1 LTLPTRA
8 GTFSSARNTTTRTE
22 NEVRLGK
29 LTVLLITAFVDMVGV
44 LMVIPLLPFY
54 AKDMGGGGLWVGV
67 LVSAFSLA
75 QLLSAP
81 LWGRVSDKHGRRP
94 ALLIGLGAAA
104 LSYVVFAF
112 AGNLWIL
119 LLSRLVQGAGGGTV
133 GVLQAYIADATEP
146 KDRAKSLGWLSA
158 ATNAG
163 VAIGPVIGSTSMQ
176 LGHQAPG
183 LLAAGLCVINMVFAW
198 AFLAETNTQ
207 RKHDASL
214 PPPVRGREMAARVL
228 GRPGDPAPRLI
239 WIYAIGMAA
248 FAGFTSTLALFLNA
262 RFGVTARTIGY
273 AFLWTGSVSVVVRAL
288 VLGRMVDA
296 LGEAKLARLGQTL
309 LGVGLLLMP
318 FTWRVGGGIT
328 IDLPGGA
335 WRTHV
340 DARVAGTLVALLLL
354 GLLARVTRAM
364 ERQERVRMLGM
375 VGFIIAAV
383 VGVLFWRSPA
393 PLSIGVADR
402 FPLQWKFV
410 ALAAVIT
417 TVPLG
422 TAFTFP
428 CVTALLSKVIDP
440 RERGVVMG
448 VQQSFG
454 GAARV
459 MAPLLA
465 GWMFDALGTGFPFW
479 TSAGFVLA
487 SLFLTFGIDRDA
499 ARGGTPATSA
509 PPAVAPAAD

>member
-1 LTLPTRA
+1 MPHA
-8 GTFSSARNTTTRTE
+8 GAPAPASIHRHPR
-22 NEVRLGK
+22 EVRLGK

-81 LWGRVSDKHGRRP
+81 LWGRVSDRHGRRP

-104 LSYVVFAF
+104 ISYVVFAF
-112 AGNLWIL
+112 AHSLWVL

-163 VAIGPVIGSTSMQ
+163 VAIGPVLGSTSMQ
-176 LGHQAPG
+176 WGRAAPG
-183 LLAAGLCVINMVFAW
+183 LLAAGLCAVNMLFAW
-198 AFLAETNTQ
+198 SFLAETNKPAERGPSHTPS
-207 RKHDASL
+207 R
-214 PPPVRGREMAARVL
+214 RGREVINEVV
-228 GRPGDPAPRLI
+228 GHPGAPAPRLI
-239 WIYAIGMAA
+239 WIYAIAMGA
-248 FAGFTSTLALFLNA
+248 FAGFTATLALFLSA
-262 RFGVTARTIGY
+262 RFGVTAATIGY
-273 AFLWTGSVSVVVRAL
+273 VFMWTGMISVIVRAL
-288 VLGRMVDA
+288 VLGKMVDW

-309 LGVGLLLMP
+309 LGVGLMLMP
-318 FTWRVGGGIT
+318 FTWRVPGGVT
-328 IDLPGGA
+328 VNLPGGA
-335 WRTHV
+335 WSTRV
-340 DARVAGTLVALLLL
+340 DARIVAAAVALLMLA
-354 GLLARVTRAM
+354 LLARVTRAM
-364 ERQERVRMLGM
+364 ERSERVRLLAITGGLAATAVVAVVWRGPPPLRLGM
-375 VGFIIAAV
+375 
-383 VGVLFWRSPA
+383 
-393 PLSIGVADR
+393 ADA
-402 FPLQWKFV
+402 FPLGWRYV
-410 ALAAVIT
+410 ALALVIT

-428 CVTALLSKVIDP
+428 CVTALLSHVIDP

-459 MAPLLA
+459 LAPLWA
-465 GWMFDALGTGFPFW
+465 GFTFDHWGTGYPFW
-479 TSAGFVLA
+479 TSAALVLG
-487 SLFLTFGIDRDA
+487 SLFLTFGIDPGA
-499 ARGGTPATSA
+499 ARGGTPAAATT
-509 PPAVAPAAD
+509 PAVAPAAD

>member
-1 LTLPTRA
+1 
-8 GTFSSARNTTTRTE
+8 
-22 NEVRLGK
+22 
-29 LTVLLITAFVDMVGV
+29 
-44 LMVIPLLPFY
+44 MVIPLLPFY

-81 LWGRVSDKHGRRP
+81 FWGRISDRRGRRP

-104 LSYVVFAF
+104 ISYVVFAF
-112 AGNLWIL
+112 AQNLWIL

-146 KDRAKSLGWLSA
+146 RDRAKSLGWLSA

-163 VAIGPVIGSTSMQ
+163 VAIGPVLGSTSMQ
-176 LGHQAPG
+176 LGPQAPG
-183 LLAAGLCVINMVFAW
+183 LLAAGLCLVNMVFAW
-198 AFLAETNTQ
+198 AFLAETNVHAKQ
-207 RKHDASL
+207 HDASL
-214 PPPVRGREMAARVL
+214 PPPVGGREMTARVL
-228 GRPGDPAPRLI
+228 RRPGDAAPRLI

-248 FAGFTSTLALFLNA
+248 FAGFTSTLALFLA
-262 RFGVTARTIGY
+262 DKFGVTAKTIGY
-273 AFLWTGSVSVVVRAL
+273 AFLWTGSVSVIVRAL
-288 VLGRMVDA
+288 VLGRLVDA

-309 LGVGLLLMP
+309 LGLGLLMMP
-318 FTWRVGGGIT
+318 FTWRVGGGMMV
-328 IDLPGGA
+328 DLPGGA
-335 WRTHV
+335 WSARV
-340 DARVAGTLVALLLL
+340 DARLAGTLAAVFLVALL
-354 GLLARVTRAM
+354 AYVTRAM
-364 ERQERVRMLGM
+364 ERGERAKMLAM
-375 VGFIIAAV
+375 VGGIAAL
-383 VGVLFWRSPA
+383 GVAALLWRAPA
-393 PLSIGVADR
+393 PLALGMGDR

-410 ALAAVIT
+410 ALTAVIT

-454 GAARV
+454 GGARV
-459 MAPLLA
+459 LAPLLA
-465 GWMFDALGTGFPFW
+465 GWMFDAMGTGYPFW

-487 SLFLTFGIDRDA
+487 SLFLTFGIDRGA
-499 ARGGTPATSA
+499 ARGGTPATTA
-509 PPAVAPAAD
+509 PPAAASAAD

>member
-1 LTLPTRA
+1 
-8 GTFSSARNTTTRTE
+8 
-22 NEVRLGK
+22 
-29 LTVLLITAFVDMVGV
+29 MVGV

-81 LWGRVSDKHGRRP
+81 FWGRISDRRGRRP

-104 LSYVVFAF
+104 ISYVVFAF
-112 AGNLWIL
+112 AQNLWIL

-146 KDRAKSLGWLSA
+146 RDRARSLGWLSA

-163 VAIGPVIGSTSMQ
+163 VAIGPVMGSTSMQ

-183 LLAAGLCVINMVFAW
+183 LLAATLCIINMVFAW
-198 AFLAETNTQ
+198 AFLAETNVHA
-207 RKHDASL
+207 KHDATL

-228 GRPGDPAPRLI
+228 SRPRDAAPRLI

-248 FAGFTSTLALFLNA
+248 FAGFTSTLALFLA
-262 RFGVTARTIGY
+262 DKFGVTAKTIGY
-273 AFLWTGSVSVVVRAL
+273 AFLWTGSVSVIVRAL
-288 VLGRMVDA
+288 VLGRLVDA
-296 LGEAKLARLGQTL
+296 LGEARLARLGQTL

-318 FTWRVGGGIT
+318 FTWRIGGGIT
-328 IDLPGGA
+328 VNPPGGA
-335 WRTHV
+335 WTTQV
-340 DARVAGTLVALLLL
+340 DARLAGTLAAVFLL
-354 GLLARVTRAM
+354 GLLAYVTRTM
-364 ERQERVRMLGM
+364 ERVERIKMLGM
-375 VGFIIAAV
+375 VGGIAALAV
-383 VGVLFWRSPA
+383 AALFWEDPA
-393 PLSIGVADR
+393 PLTLGMGDR
-402 FPLQWKFV
+402 FALRWKFV

-454 GAARV
+454 GGARV
-459 MAPLLA
+459 LAPLLA
-465 GWMFDALGTGFPFW
+465 GWMFDALGTGYPFW

-499 ARGGTPATSA
+499 ARGGTPATA
-509 PPAVAPAAD
+509 TPPAAAPAAD

>member
-1 LTLPTRA
+1 
-8 GTFSSARNTTTRTE
+8 
-22 NEVRLGK
+22 
-29 LTVLLITAFVDMVGV
+29 MVGV

-81 LWGRVSDKHGRRP
+81 WWGRVSDRHGRRP

-104 LSYVVFAF
+104 VSYVVFAF
-112 AGNLWIL
+112 AQNLWIL

-146 KDRAKSLGWLSA
+146 KDRARSLGWLSA

-176 LGHQAPG
+176 MGREAPG
-183 LLAAGLCVINMVFAW
+183 LLAAGLCIINMVFAW
-198 AFLAETNTQ
+198 AFLHETNTLA
-207 RKHDASL
+207 RHDSTRPAPS
-214 PPPVRGREMAARVL
+214 RGRDVAARVISS
-228 GRPGDPAPRLI
+228 PGDPAPRLI
-239 WIYAIGMAA
+239 WIYSIAMGA
-248 FAGFTSTLALFLNA
+248 FAGFTSTLALFLA
-262 RFGVTARTIGY
+262 VRFGVTAQTIGY
-273 AFLWTGSVSVVVRAL
+273 VFMWTGSVSVLVRAL
-288 VLGRMVDA
+288 VLGRLVDA
-296 LGEAKLARLGQTL
+296 LGEARLARLGQTL
-309 LGVGLLLMP
+309 LGLGLMVMP
-318 FTWRVGGGIT
+318 LTWRVGGGMT
-328 IDLPGGA
+328 VDLPGGA
-335 WRTHV
+335 WSTRV
-340 DARVAGTLVALLLL
+340 DARIAGAVVALLLL
-354 GLLARVTRAM
+354 ALLARITRPM
-364 ERQERVRMLGM
+364 ETRERRRMLGM
-375 VGFIIAAV
+375 VGGIAALV
-383 VGVLFWRSPA
+383 VAALVWRAPA
-393 PLSIGVADR
+393 PLALGMADR
-402 FPLQWKFV
+402 FPLEFRYV
-410 ALAAVIT
+410 ALALVIT

-459 MAPLLA
+459 LAPLLA

-479 TSAGFVLA
+479 TSAAFVLA
-487 SLFLTFGIDRDA
+487 SLFLTFGIDRGA
-499 ARGGTPATSA
+499 ARGGTPATA
-509 PPAVAPAAD
+509 TPPAAAPAAD